1 MSVMRRLRRGRCC
14 THSIGI
20 AMHCATRQPRPVQVL
35 PSPLPLHLLP
45 SQLPASPSKC
55 GDADLVRG
63 RRPRPPVI
71 QQLII
76 ILSLPCSLAR
86 SLARSRAGSC
96 LHQHQHTKR
105 GTTRKSRGGWR
116 GKGGGVEGGGSEGSR
131 GNGGGGVVGKG
142 PGEETLQC
150 EPCVVVRSCAS
161 PRARAA

>member
-1 MSVMRRLRRGRCC
+1 LMSVMRRLRRGRCC

-45 SQLPASPSKC
+45 SQLPASPSKY

-86 SLARSRAGSC
+86 SLAQGQALACTSINTRNAGRHARAGGVGGA
-96 LHQHQHTKR
+96 R
-105 GTTRKSRGGWR
+105 EEGWR
-116 GKGGGVEGGGSEGSR
+116 GGGVRGAGGMGEGGWSGR
-131 GNGGGGVVGKG
+131 GQGRRRCNVSHV
-142 PGEETLQC
+142 
-150 EPCVVVRSCAS
+150 
-161 PRARAA
+161 